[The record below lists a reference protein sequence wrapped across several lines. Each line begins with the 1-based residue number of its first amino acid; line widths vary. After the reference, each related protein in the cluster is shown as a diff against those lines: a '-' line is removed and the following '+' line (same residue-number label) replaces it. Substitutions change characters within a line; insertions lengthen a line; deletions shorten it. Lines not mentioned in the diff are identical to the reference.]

1 LAGNESFHLHEYPL
15 ISDTELTFEAHAV
28 FTKKVRLLGVFTQPR
43 PKAAPSDN
51 NLVLPIGKLCSAA
64 YTLF

>member
-43 PKAAPSDN
+43 PIRDVRANLN
-51 NLVLPIGKLCSAA
+51 NFS
-64 YTLF
+64 LFDP

>member
-28 FTKKVRLLGVFTQPR
+28 FTKNREIIGGFYTASTQR
-43 PKAAPSDN
+43 RH
-51 NLVLPIGKLCSAA
+51 
-64 YTLF
+64 